1 MKINY
6 LFTGLITAAALFGS
20 CEADDTADIVINS
33 TDNSVVN
40 NNGGNTPTTPTGEQI
55 NLTGTYD
62 SDLTLD
68 PNNTYTITGSMIM
81 AEGTTLTIPAG
92 TTLNAFAGG
101 ANVYIAISQ
110 GAKIDAQGT
119 ADEPIVMTS
128 GASSARP
135 GDWGGLILLGKAPV
149 NSADVSAGAFATSEI
164 GNLKYG
170 GVDEADNSGILSYV
184 RVEYSGA
191 AADGQSENN
200 GFSFYGVGNGTTV
213 EYIEA
218 FKGTDDGVEFFG
230 GTVNAN
236 HIVVIDCEDDS
247 IDYTEGYSGTL
258 TDVYIRHGE
267 EHDHGIEADGYSP
280 DSGNNANPEY
290 FANPIFENFTINGIG
305 ENNGLRAILLRE
317 GTQGTFTN
325 FVVNDFQIGVQI
337 RGDDSAGPTA
347 QQILD
352 DNLNINNIAF
362 NNVGTLLDVPAED
375 NSGPAFTIDQLITEG
390 EATGTDYAT
399 WGIGWTIQ

>member
-1 MKINY
+1 MKINH
-6 LFTGLITAAALFGS
+6 LFTGLLAAAALFAS

-40 NNGGNTPTTPTGEQI
+40 NNGGSTPTTPTGKQV
-55 NLTGTYD
+55 NLTGTYE

-68 PNNTYTITGSMIM
+68 SNNSYTVTGSMIM

-92 TTLNAFAGG
+92 TTINAFAGG

-110 GAKIDAQGT
+110 GATIDAQGT
-119 ADEPIVMTS
+119 VDAPIIMTS
-128 GASSARP
+128 AASSPRP

-149 NSADVSAGAFATSEI
+149 NSANVSTGAFATSEI
-164 GNLKYG
+164 GNLNYG
-170 GVDEADNSGILSYV
+170 GPDATDNSGILRYV

-200 GFSFYGVGNGTTV
+200 GLSFYGVGNGTTV

-218 FKGTDDGVEFFG
+218 FAGTDDGLEFFG

-247 IDYTEGYSGTL
+247 VDYTEGYSGTI

-267 EHDHGIEADGYSP
+267 EHDHGIEGDGYSP
-280 DSGNNANPEY
+280 ESGNNANPKY
-290 FANPIFENFTINGIG
+290 FANPTFKNFTINGVG
-305 ENNGLRAILLRE
+305 KTNGLRAILLRE
-317 GTQGTFTN
+317 GTQGTLTN

-352 DNLNINNIAF
+352 DSLNITNIQF
-362 NNVGTLLDVPAED
+362 NNVGELLNVPKED
-375 NSGPAFTIDQLITEG
+375 NTGPVFTVDQLITEG
-390 EATGTDYAT
+390 KATGTDYAT
-399 WGIGWTIQ
+399 WGVGWTKQ